1 VVKKILLGLVEG
13 ALAGVLVVA
22 LLSRLHVTWTPLLLY
37 AAVAGVG
44 AMVGAVAGRPIWAR
58 EAKLEALLKSLAG
71 SFVAVTAMYG
81 ARKWLGGTHV
91 NLEAL
96 GGTSGSIGDVPA
108 AVLPIIGALL
118 GFVFQVDDAF
128 GGETEAPRR
137 RVESPSPRGAE
148 STDETADDADVSERR
163 AERRG

>member
-1 VVKKILLGLVEG
+1 M
-13 ALAGVLVVA
+13 AGVLVVA
-22 LLSRLHVTWTPLLLY
+22 LLSRLHLTWTPLVVY
-37 AAVAGVG
+37 AAVAVVG

-71 SFVAVTAMYG
+71 GFVAMTAMYG

-96 GGTSGSIGDVPA
+96 GGTSGSIGNVPA
-108 AVLPIIGALL
+108 AALPIIGALL

-148 STDETADDADVSERR
+148 KSTDEAADDAAEPSERR